1 MTENATNT
9 SPSPRSDPGRSGDHR
24 LLSGVHFVPA
34 AILAGGTV
42 LYAMNLYFTAA
53 LMPSIVEDIGGERL
67 FAWVATGFLVAA
79 VIASTLAARS
89 IAALGARGA
98 YLVGFCGFALGSA
111 AAAVSGAMGVFV
123 ASRVLQGIGG
133 GLLAGLGYAVIRS
146 ALPQKLW
153 LKAAALVSAMWGV
166 GALVGPS
173 LGGMFGELGAW
184 RVAYAV
190 LAGIAILLAL
200 LSVRALPGRVPGGV
214 VLEPV
219 PYASLV
225 TLVAA
230 AASLSVAPMLR
241 AAGLDGAAVAV
252 GVLLLVL
259 FLAVESRAAH
269 TVLPKLAFA
278 RGNDL
283 KWVYV
288 LVATLCA
295 GVMIETYVPLFGQQL
310 GGLSPVWAG
319 FLGAALSLGWTG
331 MQLVS
336 VRFGPRVASAAMI
349 GAPILLA
356 LSMATYGLLQAP
368 AAGGARIVAWAVALV
383 LGGVAI
389 GAVFPHL
396 SVRAMGASSDAAEG
410 EKAAAALSTTQLIT
424 YALVSALLGVFAAG
438 ADGDPVV
445 TAERIAWGLTVI
457 TGIGVVPGLM
467 LLRAAH
473 RGGNK
478 AGLSG

>member
-1 MTENATNT
+1 M
-9 SPSPRSDPGRSGDHR
+9 SGA
-24 LLSGVHFVPA
+24 HFVPA

-53 LMPSIVEDIGGERL
+53 LMPSIVEDIGGQQL
-67 FAWVATGFLVAA
+67 FAWVATGFLIAA

-111 AAAVSGAMGVFV
+111 AAALSGSMEVFV
-123 ASRVLQGIGG
+123 ASRVLQGLGG

-153 LKAAALVSAMWGV
+153 LKAAALVSAMWGI

-184 RVAYAV
+184 RAAYAV
-190 LAGIAILLAL
+190 LAGIAILFAL
-200 LSVRALPGRVPGGV
+200 LSVRALPGRAAAAP
-214 VLEPV
+214 EPV
-219 PYASLV
+219 PYASLAA
-225 TLVAA
+225 LVAA
-230 AASLSVAPMLR
+230 AASLSVAPMFR
-241 AAGLDGAAVAV
+241 TAGFDGLAVAV

-259 FLAVESRAAH
+259 FLAVESRATH

-278 RGNDL
+278 RGNEL
-283 KWVYV
+283 KWVYA

-336 VRFGPRVASAAMI
+336 VKFGPRIASSAMI

-368 AAGGARIVAWAVALV
+368 EAGGARILAWAVALV

-396 SVRAMGASSDAAEG
+396 SVRAMGASADAAEG
-410 EKAAAALSTTQLIT
+410 EKAAAALSTTQLIA

-438 ADGDPVV
+438 GDGDAVV
-445 TAERIAWGLTVI
+445 TAERISLGLAVI
-457 TGIGVVPGLM
+457 TGVGVVPGLM
-467 LLRAAH
+467 LLRAAR
-473 RGGNK
+473 RGGRK
-478 AGLSG
+478 VSLSN